1 MRGRAPRGRLSSLL
15 TLGVLV
21 VVVLLPLGI
30 AHAADWQ
37 MLSDKDGMLVERRTT
52 QSGSGFYEVRAT
64 TNSSLSPAA
73 IFETIWRQ
81 REHPE
86 FVPYLKRLELLSD
99 TGDERLSYEQVAVP
113 LAKDR
118 DYTVRLRKRV
128 DQEAQRYEIVFATAN
143 EAGPP
148 PDGSHVRVAQIQGR
162 WLIELGPENKGAR
175 VTYEVLSEPGGAIP
189 TWVVNRVQGDAAAS
203 LVRAM
208 LQRTRERAANR

>member
-1 MRGRAPRGRLSSLL
+1 MSGRAPRGRLSSLP
-15 TLGVLV
+15 TLGVLM

-30 AHAADWQ
+30 AHATDWQ
-37 MLSDKDGMLVERRTT
+37 MLSDKDGMLVERRP
-52 QSGSGFYEVRAT
+52 QSGPGFHEVRAT

-86 FVPYLKRLELLSD
+86 FVPHLKRLELLSD
-99 TGDERLSYEQVAVP
+99 TGEERLSYEQVAVP
-113 LAKDR
+113 LARDR

-148 PDGSHVRVAQIQGR
+148 PDRSHVRVAQIQGR